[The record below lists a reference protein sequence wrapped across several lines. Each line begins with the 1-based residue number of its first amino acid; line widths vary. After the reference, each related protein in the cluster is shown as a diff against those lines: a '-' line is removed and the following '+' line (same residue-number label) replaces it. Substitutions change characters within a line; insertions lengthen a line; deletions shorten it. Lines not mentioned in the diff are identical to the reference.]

1 MYIYMDSFITY
12 LEEQKLAKTTINNH
26 KRNLS
31 KLNIKLLEG
40 NEKDLAKYIKA
51 NYEVGSQQKT
61 ITTSVAKYRG
71 YKNLPKTEI
80 SELLKKTNNEAFE
93 IQKKNNQDME
103 LPDLKN
109 VKSLMNLYLKQG
121 MNKQYVVMYL
131 LLHLNTRNLDLVA
144 KVTDNID
151 DVDKE
156 NNWLYLR
163 KSDVVYFRNN
173 YKTKAKFGMKKDIIK
188 SKRFHFAV
196 SQLKELLR
204 PEENL
209 YRTVMRI
216 TGQINETT
224 MMKLSLCNNNTAKG
238 IKKLSKNRG
247 TAVDT
252 IVNNYDCSK

>member
-1 MYIYMDSFITY
+1 MENFKAY
-12 LEEQKLAKTTINNH
+12 LEQQKLATTTIKNH
-26 KRNLS
+26 IRNLS
-31 KLNIKLLEG
+31 KLDIKLLEG

-71 YKNLPKTEI
+71 YLNLPKTEI
-80 SELLKKTNNEAFE
+80 SELLKKTNNQAFE
-93 IQKKNNQDME
+93 IQKKNNQDMD
-103 LPDLKN
+103 LPDIKN

-121 MNKQYVVMYL
+121 MYKQYVVMYL

-144 KVTDNID
+144 KVTHNID
-151 DVDKE
+151 DVDND
-156 NNWLYLR
+156 NNWLYVR
-163 KSDVVYFRNN
+163 KSDVVFFRNN

-188 SKRFHFAV
+188 SKPFHFAV
-196 SQLKELLR
+196 SQLKELLK
-204 PEENL
+204 PNENL
-209 YRTVMRI
+209 YRSVMKI
-216 TGQINETT
+216 TGQISESV

-252 IVNNYDCSK
+252 IVNNYDCTK

>member
-1 MYIYMDSFITY
+1 MENFKAY
-12 LEEQKLAKTTINNH
+12 LEQQKLATTTIKNH
-26 KRNLS
+26 IRNLS
-31 KLNIKLLEG
+31 KLDIKILEG
-40 NEKDLAKYIKA
+40 NDSSLAKYIKA

-103 LPDLKN
+103 LPDIKN

-121 MNKQYVVMYL
+121 MYKQYVVMYL

-144 KVTDNID
+144 KVTHNID
-151 DVDKE
+151 DVD
-156 NNWLYLR
+156 NHDNWLYVR
-163 KSDVVYFRNN
+163 KSDIVYYRNN

-188 SKRFHFAV
+188 GKRFHFAV
-196 SQLKELLR
+196 SQLKELLK
-204 PEENL
+204 PNENL
-209 YRTVMRI
+209 YRSVMKI
-216 TGQINETT
+216 TGHISESV

-252 IVNNYDCSK
+252 IVNNYDCTK